1 MASIFPTN
9 PYTGETF
16 SLGSTTY
23 VWNGVAWA
31 KTANKIVSDL
41 TATTVTITTTTNSTS
56 TSSGALTVNG
66 GAGVGGNVN
75 IGGSL
80 NVSDTSYVGGA
91 QIITTATIGQ
101 YASAN
106 VGANTSTTSTFLITN
121 TTPSTST
128 TTGALVVAGGVGIGG
143 DVYIGGSIHSENL
156 RLVDAI
162 FDSSQVLVNTTATVV
177 VDSYDLAV
185 FRSAKYVVQIDSGT
199 GSGAEFQVIEI
210 LVLVDNNQ
218 TVYATEYGQLTTH
231 GALGEFAADV
241 QGDNMVRLYFTSFAA
256 TNKVISAVRTALVV

>member
-1 MASIFPTN
+1 MASIFPSN
-9 PYTGETF
+9 PQTGDQFT
-16 SLGSTTY
+16 LGSTTY

-31 KTANKIVSDL
+31 KTSSKIVGAL
-41 TATTVTITTTTNSTS
+41 TATTVAITTSTNSTS
-56 TSSGALTVNG
+56 TNSGALTVAG
-66 GAGVGGNVN
+66 GAGVGGNLNV
-75 IGGSL
+75 GGSI
-80 NVSDTSYVGGA
+80 NANNTSYVAGA
-91 QIITTATIGQ
+91 QIITTATINQ
-101 YASAN
+101 YASVSAS
-106 VGANTSTTSTFLITN
+106 TSTTGTFLISN
-121 TTPSTST
+121 TTPSTNT

-177 VDSYDLAV
+177 VDSYDLLL

-199 GSGAEFQVIEI
+199 GSGAQFQVIEI

-218 TVYATEYGQLTTH
+218 TVYATEYGQLTTN
-231 GALGEFAADV
+231 GSLGEFAADV
-241 QGDNMVRLYFTSFAA
+241 QGDNMVRLYFTPFAA